1 MNRTNSLH
9 TFLMDEAFAHE
20 DEGTA
25 TAGAANIKDAMEHV
39 NSSFAGAIP
48 DHRLAKAVNK
58 ILEPLGFNDANT
70 LLTTSLCCD
79 EVCRDLEDEFRNIY
93 GPNHNMGGIA
103 GFPFGGATA
112 FGAACHHIPQQPNGR
127 CIILYGPHVGVD
139 YDGVIGRI
147 NRRGH
152 NGSGSCCN
160 TAMASL
166 HYVKAVQS
174 GQKIH
179 SPDPSDPI
187 DAQQVFV
194 DTALMGKADRLENSQ
209 APAEVELPHV
219 LFECI
224 DDLLERIIAK
234 CEKDIPTGTQVAL
247 LGGIQI
253 NGGEGLPDY
262 FLPKKFNLLDSKG
275 KVVQDLLSNLA
286 AEGAKDPRALLK
298 ERQAKKM
305 MTEATPPPENAENLI
320 NITIDPQLPVA
331 NTLSA

>member
-1 MNRTNSLH
+1 MNRTASLH

-25 TAGAANIKDAMEHV
+25 TAGAANIKEAMEHV
-39 NSSFAGAIP
+39 SSAFEGAIP
-48 DHRLAKAVNK
+48 DHRLAKAANK
-58 ILEPLGFNDANT
+58 ILEPLGFNEANT
-70 LLTTSLCCD
+70 MLATSLCCD
-79 EVCRDLEDEFRNIY
+79 EVCRDLEDEFRSIY
-93 GPNHNMGGIA
+93 GSNHNMGGIA

-112 FGAACHHIPQQPNGR
+112 FGAMCHHIPEQPNGR

-147 NRRGH
+147 NRKGH

-160 TAMASL
+160 TAMASM

-194 DTALMGKADRLENSQ
+194 DTALLKKAHRLET
-209 APAEVELPHV
+209 APAPEVELPHI
-219 LFECI
+219 LFDCI

-234 CEKDIPTGTQVAL
+234 CEKDIPTGTQIVL

-262 FLPKKFNLLDSKG
+262 FLPKKFSLLDSKG
-275 KVVQDLLSNLA
+275 KVLEDLLSTLVE
-286 AEGAKDPRALLK
+286 EGAKDPRAAIK
-298 ERQAKKM
+298 ERNAKKI
-305 MTEATPPPENAENLI
+305 MTEATPAASSAPAENENFI
-320 NITIDPQLPVA
+320 SITIDPQLPVA
-331 NTLSA
+331 SS